1 MKIQAV
7 TSGTM
12 ALPTPIPGKPV
23 AYDARNI
30 RRPKDSRTYSRP
42 KSIFTAPAPR
52 PVAAATT
59 PQPIG
64 WNRPA
69 AQTPLP
75 AAPAMTPPKPP
86 APALPA
92 MSDVTPPPAAAP
104 QMSAPAGMADSLPFV
119 KDAAAREQRY
129 QAAVNSPTAQ
139 ANRMKFTGRPEPIA
153 QQQALAAA
161 AAQKPASPATQSAGT
176 AGDFGPSGAAG
187 SPAGA
192 TAPAAKP
199 TLGIDP
205 NTPFGRGM
213 NGEPALSE
221 RPFGMSMNGE
231 VNPTALQNSISR
243 KQGPAPLLPRPKL
256 GATEGMIN
264 ARFSRTSGRMTGRR
278 RNKFADGP
286 YRGKTA
292 EDAARMLDEEAD
304 AMSQYQM

>member
-1 MKIQAV
+1 
-7 TSGTM
+7 M
-12 ALPTPIPGKPV
+12 A
-23 AYDARNI
+23 
-30 RRPKDSRTYSRP
+30 
-42 KSIFTAPAPR
+42 
-52 PVAAATT
+52 
-59 PQPIG
+59 
-64 WNRPA
+64 
-69 AQTPLP
+69 
-75 AAPAMTPPKPP
+75 
-86 APALPA
+86 
-92 MSDVTPPPAAAP
+92 DVTPLPAAAP
-104 QMSAPAGMADSLPFV
+104 QMSAPQGVSASLPFV

-161 AAQKPASPATQSAGT
+161 APQKPASPATQSAGP
-176 AGDFGPSGAAG
+176 AGDFGPPGAAG
-187 SPAGA
+187 SPAA
-192 TAPAAKP
+192 TPAPATKP

-213 NGEPALSE
+213 NGDPALSE

-231 VNPTALQNSISR
+231 VNPTALQNSLSR

-256 GATEGMIN
+256 GATEDMIN
-264 ARFSRTSGRMTGRR
+264 SRLARASGRMTGRR

-304 AMSQYQM
+304 AMSQYQL